1 MVRHD
6 RGTEKKLLVVAA
18 LGEVAF
24 GVFVFVAPR
33 LALALFFGSEPVA
46 SAVIMTRILG
56 VAVVG
61 LGVACYPGGPRQ
73 GLYGFLTYSFLV
85 VLYLI
90 AVGISGAAGMLLWL
104 AVVVHTLLSAL
115 LIVAARR
122 N

>member
-1 MVRHD
+1 MRQNRD
-6 RGTEKKLLVVAA
+6 AEKNLLVVAA
-18 LGEVAF
+18 LGEIVF
-24 GVFVFVAPR
+24 GLFVFAAPG
-33 LALALFFGSEPVA
+33 LALVLFFGSEPVA

-56 VAVVG
+56 TAVIG
-61 LGVACYPGGPRQ
+61 LGVACYPRGPRQ